1 MSQWP
6 AAAAASV
13 AAPLKTR
20 FGSPP
25 RDPPS
30 LVRPPRH
37 ATVLLHGAHTF
48 AFHSRLLQA
57 PAWKYRAKL
66 RMITTLLRSRKLCLP
81 SHSIAGSRSLSHKA
95 SAQSS
100 LGTSKAEYPGHVPV
114 LLEHVLSILNPV
126 AGERVVDCTAGLGGH
141 ASAIARRLGA
151 TGSITLLDADAANLR
166 VAAERVQSSTAVG
179 GPPITLHHMNFR
191 HLASVVAPGSV
202 DIVIADLGLCSTQ
215 IDNLCRG
222 FSFRTHTKGT
232 SAHPLAN
239 VDAPLDMRFDQSP
252 TSPCM
257 TVSDWLQRT
266 KPFDVANA
274 LVKFGEVRP
283 SAARRIAAAI
293 QENLPVTSTKQLR
306 DIVVQQ
312 TGEVQPPL
320 AQV

>member
-1 MSQWP
+1 MRMS
-6 AAAAASV
+6 S
-13 AAPLKTR
+13 
-20 FGSPP
+20 
-25 RDPPS
+25 
-30 LVRPPRH
+30 
-37 ATVLLHGAHTF
+37 F
-48 AFHSRLLQA
+48 AQTIQ
-57 PAWKYRAKL
+57 YN
-66 RMITTLLRSRKLCLP
+66 LRSRKLCLP

-191 HLASVVAPGSV
+191 HLASVVAPGSA

-283 SAARRIAAAI
+283 SAARRIASAI